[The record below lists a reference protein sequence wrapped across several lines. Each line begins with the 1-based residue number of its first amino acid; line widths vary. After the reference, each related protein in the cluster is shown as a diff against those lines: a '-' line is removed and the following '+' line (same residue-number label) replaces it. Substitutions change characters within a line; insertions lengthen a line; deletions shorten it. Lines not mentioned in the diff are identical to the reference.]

1 MLRFCSILVV
11 AAVAVVAAPGPGGA
25 SAPVVP
31 GTLMIKFS
39 AADDGAAKEA
49 VLAALAPHGGDVLT
63 SCWLPEYDGC
73 VAALRAGGRT
83 LAPAA
88 DACVTSLKQ
97 LYAASF
103 DAGVDPAKLAAALAR
118 LPGVDYAEPRLVR
131 RTLAIPDDPQFGN
144 LGQDHFAFHN
154 FPAGWDVSQ
163 GSADVVI
170 AIVDSGVNYAHPD
183 LAANAWTNPGEIPD
197 NGIDD
202 DGNGYIDDFFGWDF
216 WASGSLFD
224 AGQDNDPM
232 EDASDHGTHVAG
244 IAAAVTDNGIGVAGA
259 GWNCRF
265 MAVKAGGVQSSEDA
279 IGFGFDGILYA
290 AVNGAQVINCSWG
303 GLARLQHE
311 EEMVETAVALG
322 AVIIAAAGNEASEA
336 FLYPAAYP
344 DVLSVGNVSRPTNRR
359 YSTSNFGYWI
369 DVMASGVSIKST
381 ESNDGYGFKTGTSM
395 SSPIV
400 AGVAGL
406 LRAHQP
412 AWPASR
418 VRAQLR
424 GTAVSVDAEN
434 EPSMAHKSGNGRLD
448 AQRALTLA
456 IPGFRVVTAALEDAG
471 GDRLVPGS
479 SGFLRLNVV
488 NDNAPSVNAMFSVES
503 LTAGLVVPAG
513 GVNVGTVATDAPATI
528 DIPVQLLDD
537 VDLAQTIE
545 FIVTMT
551 DSAVGYSDF
560 VKIDISDLAIATF
573 AVNRVETTMTSAG
586 SIGYLDGLTGV
597 GGVGFVPRQGEENS
611 PGSVLFEG
619 GLIIDADGI
628 IVDRVR
634 QSGTLSADFAP
645 RTPFDV
651 QIPGTVS
658 AADGIGS
665 FDSSAKP
672 AAPPFDVTLESFAFD
687 QPDVDQ
693 VVFLKYTIHN
703 PSAAPLYNCFSGLF
717 TDWDIGPNAFADSV
731 AFSAGDSV
739 MYAGVSNDPTLPSVA
754 VVPMGALYSLF
765 AVDNSHDG
773 AEDPLNFGIYHDGD
787 TNANGF
793 TDEEKSWALHARFD
807 KTAIA
812 LADISTVCTSGPY
825 TVPADGTVV
834 AGFIIAYGDSVADL
848 QTQVAAA
855 RALNVFAVSDADTL
869 QPQNQRPVIA
879 ANRPTADFVV
889 LPSATA
895 RLALDFSVTDDNRPV
910 PDGLSMA
917 WTTVSGPAAV
927 VFDTGTTPAT
937 ATFPAPG
944 IYEIV
949 LTADDGLLTAVHGLT
964 VAVDHA
970 AVLTDQLL
978 AHWPMDDTG
987 ATATDASGS
996 GRTATLSDIVANA
1009 GGMVAGALEFNG
1021 TTSLADFA
1029 APATTQVSMSGWA
1042 RASGAGSDVFS
1053 RIFDMPGYL
1062 LYWGR
1067 DDLGEP
1073 FRDDTLLFY
1082 AEHSIAAGT
1091 WHTPPDSVTDNQW
1104 FHIAVTYDSSDTGN
1118 DPQLYINGA
1127 AATVTPIDMPE
1138 GTPLD
1143 NDGTGYIGNREPLDR
1158 AWFGLLDDWR
1168 LHGRLLSPTEV
1179 LALYRA
1185 ATADTGPVVTVGAD
1199 QVVQLPA
1206 IITLN
1211 GAVVDNNASATWSQV
1226 SGPGIAQFA
1235 DANSAV
1241 TTVSLSLPGTYVL
1254 RLTADD
1260 GITASFEDVAVTA
1273 QHNISFAVSPAN
1285 MTIAEGESGSFTVAL
1300 ANAPLDT
1307 VAVTVV
1313 PDAGDSRLTLTST
1326 ANLVF
1331 SPADWST
1338 PQTVALDVAE
1348 DDGDVSDNQWQLRLH
1363 QTAGL
1368 DNLEDSLITV
1378 TEIDDDIRLTI
1389 TRSGAGS
1396 APPTGTV
1403 VFDPAELPLIVSA
1416 APNPGARLANW
1427 TLTADGPIGEGDR
1440 VEIVRYGELEA
1451 GIVATVDATLDVRF
1465 TDASVTLVL
1474 QFDNAQVVEVRFGL
1488 HAQATDA
1495 FDDGIDLA
1503 APDDSGAGLAAV
1515 RLLSPDTARAEQ
1527 PLVHDF
1533 RGFGRPA
1540 RFHLLVDV
1548 PAGAPVA
1555 RMSWNF
1561 TALDDFHEIFLQRQI
1576 DERPVGAPVDMKAVQ
1591 QLDIEATGDFE
1602 IVYAVPAQ
1610 HTVALS
1616 AGWNLVSLPIIPRT
1630 DLQQVDVA
1638 NAVWRWDATV
1648 QRYVEEE
1655 FVNAETGYWIH
1666 ADTAG
1671 TAALSGVV
1679 ANGLVELPGGWHLLG
1694 PAAERPH
1701 GLAAHAWY
1709 WDAAA
1714 QRLRRQNPDQ
1724 SLLPGRAY
1732 WVWSP
1737 LSATVDL
1744 GAE

>member
-1 MLRFCSILVV
+1 MLRFCFILVV
-11 AAVAVVAAPGPGGA
+11 AAVAVVAAPGPGRE

-39 AADDGAAKEA
+39 AADDGAAKDA
-49 VLAALAPHGGDVLT
+49 VLAALAPYGGDVLT

-73 VAALRAGGRT
+73 VAALQAHGRT
-83 LAPAA
+83 LAPDA
-88 DACVTSLKQ
+88 DVCVTSLKR

-103 DAGVDPAKLAAALAR
+103 DAGVDPIKLAHALAK
-118 LPGVDYAEPRLVR
+118 LPGVEYVEPRLVR

-154 FPAGWDVSQ
+154 FPAGWDVSR
-163 GSADVVI
+163 GSVDVVI
-170 AIVDSGVNYAHPD
+170 AIVDSGVDYAHPD

-197 NGIDD
+197 NDIDD
-202 DGNGYIDDFFGWDF
+202 DGNGYIDDVFGWDF
-216 WASGSLFD
+216 WASGSLFS
-224 AGQDNDPM
+224 AVQDNDPTA
-232 EDASDHGTHVAG
+232 DASDHGTHVAG

-265 MAVKAGGVQSSEDA
+265 MAVKAGGVPANEDEIA
-279 IGFGFDGILYA
+279 FGFDGILYA

-303 GLARLQHE
+303 GFARLQHE

-322 AVIIAAAGNEASEA
+322 AVIVAAAGNETTETP
-336 FLYPAAYP
+336 LYPAAYP
-344 DVLSVGNVSRPTNRR
+344 GVLAVGNITRPTNRR

-369 DVMASGVSIKST
+369 DVVSSGVSIKST
-381 ESNDGYGFKTGTSM
+381 ELNNGYGFKTGTSM
-395 SSPIV
+395 ASPIV

-412 AWPASR
+412 AWPVSR

-434 EPSMAHKSGNGRLD
+434 EPSMAHKLGNGRID
-448 AQRALTLA
+448 TQRALTLA
-456 IPGFRVVTAALEDAG
+456 IPGFRIVTAALVGAG
-471 GDRLVPGS
+471 GDSLVPGS

-488 NDNAPSVNAMFSVES
+488 NDNAPSVNAMFSVEV
-503 LTAGLVVPAG
+503 LTAGIVVPAG
-513 GVNVGTVATDAPATI
+513 EVNVGTVATDAPATI
-528 DIPVQLLDD
+528 DIPVQFLDN
-537 VDLAQTIE
+537 VDIAQTIE

-551 DSAVGYSDF
+551 DIAVGYSDF
-560 VKIDISDLAIATF
+560 VKVNISDLIIATF
-573 AVNRVETTMTSAG
+573 AVNRVEMTMTSAG

-611 PGSVLFEG
+611 PGSVLFES

-634 QSGTLSADFAP
+634 ESGMLSADFAP
-645 RTPFDV
+645 RTPYDV

-672 AAPPFDVTLESFAFD
+672 EAPPFDITLESFAFD

-693 VVFLKYTIHN
+693 AVFLKYTIHN
-703 PSAAPLYNCFSGLF
+703 PNAAPLYNCFVGLF
-717 TDWDIGPNAFADSV
+717 TDWDIGPDAFANSV

-739 MYAGVSNDPTLPSVA
+739 MYATVSNDPTLPSVA

-773 AEDPLNFGIYHDGD
+773 AEDPLNFGIYHDSG

-793 TDEEKSWALHARFD
+793 TDEEKSWALHAGLD

-825 TVPADGTVV
+825 TVPADGTIV
-834 AGFIIAYGDSVADL
+834 AGFIIAYGDSVDDL
-848 QTQVAAA
+848 QMQVAAA

-869 QPQNQRPVIA
+869 QSQNQRPAIA
-879 ANRPTADFVV
+879 VNRPTTDFVV
-889 LPSATA
+889 LPTASA

-927 VFDTGTTPAT
+927 VFDTSTTPAT

-944 IYEIV
+944 IYEIL
-949 LTADDGLLTAVHGLT
+949 LTADDGLLTAVHSLT

-970 AVLTDQLL
+970 AVFADQLL
-978 AHWPMDDTG
+978 AYWPMDDTG
-987 ATATDASGS
+987 ATAVDVSGS
-996 GRTATLSDIVANA
+996 GRAAALSDIVADA
-1009 GGMVAGALEFNG
+1009 GGKVAGALAFNG
-1021 TTSLADFA
+1021 TTSRADFA

-1042 RASGAGSDVFS
+1042 RASGAGNNGFS

-1067 DDLGEP
+1067 DNLGEP

-1082 AEHSIAAGT
+1082 AEYSIAAGI
-1091 WHTPPDSVTDNQW
+1091 WHTPTDSIADNQW

-1127 AATVTPIDMPE
+1127 AASITQMGMPE

-1143 NDGTGYIGNREPLDR
+1143 NDGTGYIGNRELLDR

-1168 LHGRLLSPTEV
+1168 IHGRVLSPTEV
-1179 LALYRA
+1179 SALYRA
-1185 ATADTGPVVTVGAD
+1185 DTADIGPVVTVGAD

-1206 IITLN
+1206 VIMLN
-1211 GAVVDNNASATWSQV
+1211 GTVVDDNATATWSQV
-1226 SGPGIAQFA
+1226 SGPGIAEFA
-1235 DANSAV
+1235 NANAAV

-1260 GITASFEDVAVTA
+1260 GTTASFEDVTATA
-1273 QHNISFAVSPAN
+1273 QHNISFAVSPTN
-1285 MTIAEGESGSFTVAL
+1285 ITIAEGESDTFTVAL
-1300 ANAPLDT
+1300 ANAPFDT

-1313 PDAGDSRLTLTST
+1313 LDAGDGRLSLTPS
-1326 ANLVF
+1326 ADLVF
-1331 SPADWST
+1331 SPANWFT
-1338 PQTVALDVAE
+1338 PQVVTLDVAE
-1348 DDGDVSDNQWQLRLH
+1348 DDGDVSDGQWQLHLQ

-1389 TRSGAGS
+1389 TRSGDGS
-1396 APPTGTV
+1396 APVGIV
-1403 VFDPAELPLIVSA
+1403 VFDPEDLPLIVYA

-1427 TLTADGPIGEGDR
+1427 TLTPDGPTGEGDR
-1440 VEIVRYGELEA
+1440 VEIIRYGELNVD
-1451 GIVATVDATLDVRF
+1451 IVATVDATLDVRF
-1465 TDASVTLVL
+1465 ADANVTLVL
-1474 QFDNAQVVEVRFGL
+1474 QFDDAQIVEARFGL
-1488 HAQATDA
+1488 HTQATDA

-1503 APDDSGAGLAAV
+1503 APEDSGAGLAAV
-1515 RLLSPDTARAEQ
+1515 HLLGPDTARGEQ

-1533 RGFGRPA
+1533 RRSGRSA
-1540 RFHLLVDV
+1540 RFRLLVDV

-1555 RMSWNF
+1555 RMSWDF

-1576 DERPVGAPVDMKAVQ
+1576 DDRPVGAPVDMKAVHR
-1591 QLDIEATGDFE
+1591 LNIGATGDFE

-1616 AGWNLVSLPIIPRT
+1616 AGWNLVSLPIIPRS
-1630 DLQQVDVA
+1630 DLQEVVDA

-1671 TAALSGVV
+1671 ATALSGVA
-1679 ANGLVELPGGWHLLG
+1679 ANGLVELPGGWHLFG
-1694 PAAERPH
+1694 PAVERAH
-1701 GLAAHAWY
+1701 GLAAHSWY

-1737 LSATVDL
+1737 VSATVDL